1 MTTRV
6 LILSDH
12 TGITAGSIA
21 RALLAQFPHQSF
33 ELEEHPFL
41 DSKDKVAAIV
51 AEIERLNAEHHP
63 PLVFSSFVNSEVRA
77 LLAQACGS
85 RLFDIFEAFTP
96 PLEKLLGEAASPV
109 TGQLHGIGN
118 SGSYTARIKAL
129 DYAMVHDDG
138 SITKNY
144 AKADVILIGVSRSGK
159 TPTCLYLAL
168 HNGLQAANYPLVDED
183 LETTQLPAVL
193 RDFRH
198 KLIALTIDPKQLHRI
213 RQQRRPGSRYASPE
227 QCEWEVHQ
235 AENLFRK
242 HHIPVIDTTA
252 ISIEE
257 IAVHITAEIM
267 HNQP

>member
-1 MTTRV
+1 MMSIRV
-6 LILSDH
+6 FVLSDH

-33 ELEEHPFL
+33 ELEAFPFL
-41 DSKDKVAAIV
+41 DSMDKVEGIV
-51 AEIERLNAEHHP
+51 REIERLNTEHQP
-63 PLVFSSFVNSEVRA
+63 PLVFSSFVNPEVRER
-77 LLAQACGS
+77 LKTACGN

-96 PLEKLLGEAASPV
+96 PLERLLGEAASPV

-118 SGSYTARIKAL
+118 SASYTARIRAL

-183 LETTQLPAVL
+183 LETTRLPAVL

-198 KLIALTIDPKQLHRI
+198 KLVALTIDPKQLHRI

-267 HNQP
+267 G

>member
-1 MTTRV
+1 MSTRV
-6 LILSDH
+6 FVLSDH
-12 TGITAGSIA
+12 TGITAASIS

-41 DSKDKVAAIV
+41 DSLEKVAAIV
-51 AEIERLNAEHHP
+51 TEIERLNAEHQR
-63 PLVFSSFVNSEVRA
+63 PLVFSSFVNGEVRE
-77 LLAQACGS
+77 LLVKTCGN

-96 PLEKLLGEAASPV
+96 ALGNVLGEAASPV

-129 DYAMVHDDG
+129 DYAMIHDDG
-138 SITKNY
+138 SITRNY
-144 AKADVILIGVSRSGK
+144 EKADVILIGVSRSGK

-183 LETTQLPAVL
+183 LASSRLPGIL
-193 RDFRH
+193 QEFKP
-198 KLIALTIDPKQLHRI
+198 KLVALTIDPKQLHRI

-267 HNQP
+267 Q